1 MSVPKSLDMLS
12 RLQANGDAELTR
24 IFMLHRANLR
34 RLIASQIH
42 DRLSRRLDASD
53 IVQEAFIRASNR
65 LKDYLAAPT
74 IPPIVWLRILCKQ
87 LLAEHTRKQYRD
99 KRNPA
104 LEIVNFGSDQIV
116 NQLADSW
123 QSAGEMMS
131 KKELVEQVRSLL
143 ATLTVTDREVIEMRH
158 TEGYSFQEIADQ
170 LEIKQEAAKK
180 RYYRA
185 LDRFRKMADSKIQST

>member
-1 MSVPKSLDMLS
+1 MDAQSSPDMLT
-12 RLQANGDAELTR
+12 RLQANGDEELTR

-34 RLIASQIH
+34 RLVASQIH

-53 IVQEAFIRASNR
+53 IVQDAFIRANER
-65 LKDYLAAPT
+65 LEDYLVSPT
-74 IPPIVWLRILCKQ
+74 IAPVVWLRILCKQ

-104 LEIVNFGSDQIV
+104 LEVANDGSDQVID
-116 NQLADSW
+116 QIADSW
-123 QSAGEMMS
+123 HSAGEALS
-131 KKELVEQVRSLL
+131 KRELVQRVRSLL
-143 ATLTVTDREVIEMRH
+143 ATLSVTDREIIEMRH

-185 LDRFRKMADSKIQST
+185 LDRFRGMAAGEIEQS

>member
-1 MSVPKSLDMLS
+1 MDSPKSLDMLS
-12 RLQANGDAELTR
+12 RLHANGDVELTR
-24 IFMLHRANLR
+24 IFMLHRDNLR

-42 DRLSRRLDASD
+42 DRLNRRLDASD
-53 IVQEAFIRASNR
+53 IVQEAFIRASDR

-74 IPPIVWLRILCKQ
+74 IPPVVWLRILCKQ

-99 KRNPA
+99 KRNPG
-104 LEIVNFGSDQIV
+104 LEIANLGSDQIV
-116 NQLADSW
+116 DQIADSW
-123 QSAGEMMS
+123 HSAGEAMS
-131 KKELVEQVRSLL
+131 KKELVERVRSLL
-143 ATLTVTDREVIEMRH
+143 TTLSITDREIIEMRH

-185 LDRFRKMADSKIQST
+185 LDRFRKMADGEVEP

>member
-1 MSVPKSLDMLS
+1 MDAPKSPDMLS

-24 IFMLHRANLR
+24 IFMLHRSNLR

-42 DRLSRRLDASD
+42 DRLNRRLDASD
-53 IVQEAFIRASNR
+53 IVQEAFIRANDR

-74 IPPIVWLRILCKQ
+74 IPPVVWLRIMCKQ
-87 LLAEHTRKQYRD
+87 LLAEHTRKHYRD

-104 LEIVNFGSDQIV
+104 LEIANVGSEQIV
-116 NQLADSW
+116 DQVADSW
-123 QSAGEMMS
+123 QSAGEVMS
-131 KKELVEQVRSLL
+131 KKELVGRVRNLL
-143 ATLTVTDREVIEMRH
+143 TTLSITDREIIEMRH

-185 LDRFRKMADSKIQST
+185 LDRFRKMADGEIES